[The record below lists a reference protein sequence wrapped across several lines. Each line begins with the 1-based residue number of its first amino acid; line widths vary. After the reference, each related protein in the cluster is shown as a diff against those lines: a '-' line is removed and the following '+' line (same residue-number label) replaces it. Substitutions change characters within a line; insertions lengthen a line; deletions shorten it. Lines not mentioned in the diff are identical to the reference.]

1 MGSILDQISAAVRVD
16 NAHLSGQI
24 LSIWLHGQIFMY
36 RYYIV
41 TLNIKSL
48 GAALSHLL
56 FGYYK
61 KIMKKI
67 QAVSTWKAGE
77 YRIPHP
83 LPPWI

>member
-1 MGSILDQISAAVRVD
+1 MGGILNQISASVRLITPSFRSD
-16 NAHLSGQI
+16 PEHLATWSDFHVSI
-24 LSIWLHGQIFMY
+24 LYSDVEYKI
-36 RYYIV
+36 
-41 TLNIKSL
+41 L